1 MANKK
6 KWKRTYE
13 DKDKAV
19 SLSFIFFFFCY
30 PYETLLTN
38 NPGWT

>member
-19 SLSFIFFFFCY
+19 SLSFIFFFCY

-38 NPGWT
+38 DPGWT